1 MNRLLTCVLLV
12 AALTAPARAQ
22 SPPSPAPAAEAMAA
36 ARDLAALMNG
46 DTVGQMSAALTAQI
60 WPNIERQ
67 LGPKVDA
74 ATLAELRV
82 EFEHALS
89 SFTGEVM
96 RDSPAVYARHFTA
109 EELRAMLAFYKS
121 PVGQKA
127 LDTMPTV
134 MTELGQQMAPRM
146 QAFQADLH
154 AKMEATLKKH
164 GYGQ

>member
-1 MNRLLTCVLLV
+1 MKRLVLSVLLA
-12 AALTAPARAQ
+12 AALAAPVFAQAPA
-22 SPPSPAPAAEAMAA
+22 PSPDALAA
-36 ARDLAALMNG
+36 AKELATMMGG

-60 WPNIERQ
+60 WPNIEQQ

-109 EELRAMLAFYKS
+109 DELRAMLAFYKS

-127 LDTMPTV
+127 LNTMPTV